1 MARLQTLQAARGFAA
16 NLVILSHL
24 FSVEAKYT
32 SGGVLPAFC
41 IYGVAGVDL
50 FFVLSGF
57 IMAAVAGI
65 SIEST
70 EFLWRRIVR
79 IYPTYWLV
87 SIAVLAV
94 TLVAPGIVNSSIT
107 GPISLWRSFML
118 VPGPTVPLLAVGW
131 TLEYEMYF
139 YLIFAVFIAARL
151 PILAGLLTW
160 AIIVIV
166 VTMAA
171 PGQIAA
177 SPILHVMTSPLTAE
191 FMIGVVIGT
200 LWRNR
205 RTPGAAVALVIGAAG
220 LAFSIGYLAPAV
232 SLATSGQLDLWRV
245 GIFGLPCAVI
255 IYGLSG
261 LENRYR
267 MRLPSPL
274 VLIGDASYAIYLS
287 HVLVISTVGRALAL
301 SASVGGVRVSLMLIV
316 VGWIAANLGGVL
328 LHLLFE
334 RPTLRSLHQFSH
346 YFRSGSGSALT
357 ASAQISGSVALNSM
371 RLPEV
376 FEAHDAGARRWAVW
390 RKPRN

>member
-24 FSVEAKYT
+24 FFVGAKYT
-32 SGGVLPAFC
+32 SGGVLPSFS

-57 IMAAVAGI
+57 IMAAVAGV
-65 SIEST
+65 SLGPA

-107 GPISLWRSFML
+107 GPLSLWRSFML

-139 YLIFAVFIAARL
+139 YLVFAAFLAARL
-151 PILAGLLTW
+151 PILAGLLAW
-160 AIIVIV
+160 AIILIVI
-166 VTMAA
+166 TMAA
-171 PGQIAA
+171 PDQVAA
-177 SPILHVMTSPLTAE
+177 SPILRVVTSPLTAE
-191 FMIGVVIGT
+191 FMIGAVIGT

-205 RTPGAAVALVIGAAG
+205 RTPGAAAALVIGVAG
-220 LAFSIGYLAPAV
+220 LAFSIDYLAPAV
-232 SLATSGQLDLWRV
+232 SLATSSQLDLWRV
-245 GIFGLPCAVI
+245 GIFGAPCAFI
-255 IYGLSG
+255 IYGLGG
-261 LENRYR
+261 LEYR
-267 MRLPSPL
+267 HRVRVPTTL

-287 HVLVISTVGRALAL
+287 HVLVISTVGRALAPF
-301 SASVGGVRVSLMLIV
+301 APAGGVRISIMVV
-316 VGWIAANLGGVL
+316 AVGWIAANLGGVL

-334 RPTLRSLHQFSH
+334 RPTLKSLHQFSH

-357 ASAQISGSVALNSM
+357 APIPQIQVGESPGN
-371 RLPEV
+371 
-376 FEAHDAGARRWAVW
+376 
-390 RKPRN
+390 